1 MNSSSFKFVILFFFQ
16 DLNGLDNF
24 VLNEILFRFGGEGG
38 KEVFFT
44 IVRQIKFQE
53 NDRDFIRL

>member
-1 MNSSSFKFVILFFFQ
+1 MILFFFQ

-24 VLNEILFRFGGEGG
+24 VLNWILCRFFWGGEDWGGG
-38 KEVFFT
+38 KDVFFT

-53 NDRDFIRL
+53 KDKDFIRL

>member
-1 MNSSSFKFVILFFFQ
+1 MILFFFQ

-24 VLNEILFRFGGEGG
+24 ALNEILFRFGGEGG

>member
-1 MNSSSFKFVILFFFQ
+1 MILFFFQ

-38 KEVFFT
+38 ERGVLY
-44 IVRQIKFQE
+44 
-53 NDRDFIRL
+53 DRETN

>member
-1 MNSSSFKFVILFFFQ
+1 MILFFFQ

-24 VLNEILFRFGGEGG
+24 VLNEILFRFGGGGGGLGG
-38 KEVFFT
+38 KDVFFT

-53 NDRDFIRL
+53 KDRDFIRL